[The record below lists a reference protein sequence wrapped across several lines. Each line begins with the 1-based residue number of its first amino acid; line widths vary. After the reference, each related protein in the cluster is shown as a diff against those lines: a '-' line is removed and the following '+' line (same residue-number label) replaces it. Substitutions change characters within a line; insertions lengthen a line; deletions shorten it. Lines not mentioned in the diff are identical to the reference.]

1 LLLFFANASSEIASG
16 AKTNASAR
24 TTAVDTSNVLVVFI
38 PVNFIVIIQYI
49 LAILE
54 FCVNMFR

>member
-24 TTAVDTSNVLVVFI
+24 TTAVDTSNVLFVFI
-38 PVNFIVIIQYI
+38 PVNLTLIFQYI
-49 LAILE
+49 LDTSKLY
-54 FCVNMFR
+54 VNIIE